1 MLAANFPLWDL
12 FLTTLWV
19 ALFAFWLLLVF
30 QLLADIMRSHDLSG
44 PQKAGWV
51 IGILVLPFLGTLFY
65 LVVRGGSMHE
75 RDRRTVQTQ
84 QAAFEEYIRRVA
96 NSKE

>member
-1 MLAANFPLWDL
+1 MLAANYPLWDV
-12 FLTTLWV
+12 FVTTAYV
-19 ALFAFWLLLVF
+19 VLFAFWLMLVF
-30 QLLADIMRSHDLSG
+30 HVLADIMRSHDLSG
-44 PQKAGWV
+44 PQKAAWV
-51 IGILVLPFLGTLFY
+51 IGILVLPLLGTLIY

-84 QAAFEEYIRRVA
+84 QAAFEEYLRRVA

>member
-12 FLTTLWV
+12 FVTTLWV

-30 QLLADIMRSHDLSG
+30 HVLADIMRSHDLSG

-51 IGILVLPFLGTLFY
+51 IGILVLPLLGTLFY
-65 LVVRGGSMHE
+65 LVVRGSSMHE

>member
-1 MLAANFPLWDL
+1 MLASNFPLWDVFVTML
-12 FLTTLWV
+12 YLVFFV
-19 ALFAFWLLLVF
+19 FWLMLVF
-30 QLLADIMRSHDLSG
+30 HVLGDVMRSHDLSG
-44 PQKAGWV
+44 PQKAAWV
-51 IGILVLPFLGTLFY
+51 LIILVLPLLGTLIY
-65 LVVRGGSMHE
+65 LVTRGGSMHE

>member
-1 MLAANFPLWDL
+1 MLAANFPLWDV
-12 FLTTLWV
+12 FMATLYLV
-19 ALFAFWLLLVF
+19 FFVFWLLLVF
-30 QLLADIMRSHDLSG
+30 HVLADIMRSHDLGG

-51 IGILVLPFLGTLFY
+51 LGILVLPLLGTFIY

-84 QAAFEEYIRRVA
+84 QAAFEDYIRRVA